1 MGWPSLCTCKSFASS
16 VFGGNVNQILTQA
29 PKTPLRA
36 RLSRN
41 EWRRM
46 ALMFGFIALL
56 HLGGAALMWRATS
69 GNYELSNGSLFG
81 WGTAALAYTL
91 GMRHAFDADHISAID
106 NTTRKLMS
114 EGKRPLAVGFFFSL
128 GHSSVVATLAIL
140 LNFGIKALGGE
151 LKDENSNLHHY
162 TGLIGTTVSGTF
174 LMLIAIL
181 NAMILIS
188 IVGVF
193 VQMRR
198 GTYSDEELEKHLNS
212 RGLLMRFFGPIAR
225 RIDASWKMY
234 PLGILFGLGF
244 DTATEIGLLVLA
256 GSSVIAGLP
265 WWAIMSLPLF
275 FAAGMSLLDTI
286 DGSFMNFAYGWAF
299 SKPVRKVYYNI
310 IITGLSVA
318 VALFVGGL
326 ELCQVFARQ
335 LTLTGGFWDY
345 ALTFDLNS
353 AGYFIV
359 GAFVIVWSLALF
371 LWRYGK
377 IEERWHNKAHAS
389 QLERGEN
396 SDHTKAGI
404 ELGPIREAFTID

>member
-1 MGWPSLCTCKSFASS
+1 
-16 VFGGNVNQILTQA
+16 VNIIVKEPIKVPLKDRLT
-29 PKTPLRA
+29 RD
-36 RLSRN
+36 

-46 ALMFGFIALL
+46 AAMFGFILFLHVSGALL
-56 HLGGAALMWRATS
+56 MWKATT
-69 GNYELSNGSLFG
+69 GNYELADGTLFG

-114 EGKRPLAVGFFFSL
+114 EGQRPLAVGFFFSL
-128 GHSSVVATLAIL
+128 GHSSVVFALAML
-140 LNFGIKALGGE
+140 LNFGIKALGSQ
-151 LKDENSNLHHY
+151 LKDDNSTLHHY

-181 NAMILIS
+181 NLMILVS

-193 VQMRR
+193 IKMRQ
-198 GTYSDEELEKHLNS
+198 GAYDEAELEKHLDS

-225 RIDASWKMY
+225 RIDKSWKMY

-265 WWAIMSLPLF
+265 WWAIISLPLF
-275 FAAGMSLLDTI
+275 FAGGMSLLDTI

-326 ELCQVFARQ
+326 ELCQVFANQ
-335 LTLTGGFWDY
+335 LNLTGGFWDY
-345 ALTFDLNS
+345 ALAFNLNS

-359 GAFVIVWSLALF
+359 GAFVVVWTIALL
-371 LWRYGK
+371 LWKYGK
-377 IEERWHNKAHAS
+377 IEERWHDKAHAA
-389 QLERGEN
+389 QLARGEATN
-396 SDHTKAGI
+396 HTAAGI
-404 ELGPIREAFTID
+404 DLGPIKDGFKID

>member
-1 MGWPSLCTCKSFASS
+1 MNKI
-16 VFGGNVNQILTQA
+16 VINA
-29 PKTPLRA
+29 PRIPLRE
-36 RLSRN
+36 RLTRD

-46 ALMFGFIALL
+46 AVMFGFILFL
-56 HLGGAALMWRATS
+56 HVAGVLLMWQATS
-69 GNYELSNGSLFG
+69 GRYELSDGTLFG
-81 WGTAALAYTL
+81 WGTAVLAYTL

-114 EGKRPLAVGFFFSL
+114 EGQRPLAVGFFFSL
-128 GHSSVVATLAIL
+128 GHSSVVAALAIL
-140 LNFGIKALGGE
+140 LNFGIKALGSQ
-151 LKDENSNLHHY
+151 LKDEDSTLHHY
-162 TGLIGTTVSGTF
+162 TSLIGLTVSGTF

-181 NAMILIS
+181 NLIILIS

-193 VQMRR
+193 LQMRK
-198 GTYSDEELEKHLNS
+198 GTYNEEELEKHLNS

-225 RIDASWKMY
+225 RIDKSWKMY

-265 WWAIMSLPLF
+265 WWAVLSLPFF

-326 ELCQVFARQ
+326 EICQVIAQQ
-335 LTLTGGFWDY
+335 LNLTGGFWDY
-345 ALTFDLNS
+345 ALEFNLNS

-359 GAFVIVWSLALF
+359 GAFVVVWSVALL
-371 LWRYGK
+371 LWKYGK
-377 IEERWHNKAHAS
+377 VEERWHNSAHAA
-389 QLERGEN
+389 QMARGEDSN
-396 SDHTKAGI
+396 HAAAGVD
-404 ELGPIREAFTID
+404 LGPINSGWKID

>member
-1 MGWPSLCTCKSFASS
+1 M
-16 VFGGNVNQILTQA
+16 NQVIAQTQKPTLRDRLT
-29 PKTPLRA
+29 RA
-36 RLSRN
+36 

-46 ALMFGFIALL
+46 GAMFGFIAFL
-56 HLGGAALMWRATS
+56 HIAGGLLMWKATS
-69 GNYELSNGSLFG
+69 GRYELSDGSLFG
-81 WGTAALAYTL
+81 WGTAALAYVL

-114 EGKRPLAVGFFFSL
+114 EGQRPLAVGFFFSL
-128 GHSSVVATLAIL
+128 GHSSVVFVLALL
-140 LNFGIKALGGE
+140 LNFGIKSLGGE
-151 LKDENSNLHHY
+151 LKNEDSALHHY

-174 LMLIAIL
+174 LMLIALLNLVIL
-181 NAMILIS
+181 VS

-193 VQMRR
+193 IQMRK

-225 RIDASWKMY
+225 RIDKSWKMY

-256 GSSVIAGLP
+256 GSSVVAGLP
-265 WWAIMSLPLF
+265 WWAIISLPLF
-275 FAAGMSLLDTI
+275 FAGGMSLLDTI

-326 ELCQVFARQ
+326 EICQVIAGQ
-335 LTLTGGFWDY
+335 LNLTGGFWDY
-345 ALTFDLNS
+345 ALAFDLNT

-359 GAFVIVWSLALF
+359 AAFVVVWSAALL

-377 IEERWHNKAHAS
+377 IEERWHNKAHAA
-389 QLERGEN
+389 QLSRGEN
-396 SDHTKAGI
+396 TDHAAAGI
-404 ELGPIREAFTID
+404 ELGPIRDGFKID

>member
-1 MGWPSLCTCKSFASS
+1 MNDVVRDIPR
-16 VFGGNVNQILTQA
+16 I
-29 PKTPLRA
+29 PLRD
-36 RLSRN
+36 RLTSD

-46 ALMFGFIALL
+46 AAMFGLIAFL
-56 HLGGAALMWRATS
+56 HIAGAVLMWKATT
-69 GNYELSNGSLFG
+69 GNYELADGTLFG

-114 EGKRPLAVGFFFSL
+114 EGQRPLAVGFFFSL
-128 GHSSVVATLAIL
+128 GHSSVVAGLAIL
-140 LNFGIKALGGE
+140 LNFGIKAVGSQ
-151 LKDENSNLHHY
+151 LKDEDSALHHY
-162 TGLIGTTVSGTF
+162 TGLIGLTVSGTF
-174 LMLIAIL
+174 LMIIAIL
-181 NAMILIS
+181 NLVILIS

-193 VQMRR
+193 LKMRK
-198 GTYSDEELEKHLNS
+198 GLYNEEELEKHLNS

-225 RIDASWKMY
+225 RIDKSWKMY

-265 WWAIMSLPLF
+265 WWAVISLPLF
-275 FAAGMSLLDTI
+275 FAGGMSLLDTI

-326 ELCQVFARQ
+326 EICQLIAQQ
-335 LTLTGGFWDY
+335 LNLSGFFWDY
-345 ALTFDLNS
+345 ALEFNLNS

-359 GAFVIVWSLALF
+359 GAFVVVWSIALL

-377 IEERWHNKAHAS
+377 IEERWHNTAHAA
-389 QLERGEN
+389 QMARGEN
-396 SDHTKAGI
+396 TDHTAAGI
-404 ELGPIREAFTID
+404 DLGPIKDGWKID

>member
-1 MGWPSLCTCKSFASS
+1 MNILISQKPGTSLR
-16 VFGGNVNQILTQA
+16 Q
-29 PKTPLRA
+29 
-36 RLSRN
+36 RLSPD
-41 EWRRM
+41 EWRRLY
-46 ALMFGFIALL
+46 AMFGFIALL
-56 HLGGAALMWRATS
+56 HVAGAVLMFAATH
-69 GNYELSNGSLFG
+69 GHYKLSDGSLFG

-128 GHSSVVATLAIL
+128 GHSSVVASLAIL
-140 LNFGIKALGGE
+140 LNFGIKALGAQ
-151 LKDENSNLHHY
+151 LKDTNSSLHHY
-162 TGLIGTTVSGTF
+162 TGLIGTTISGTF

-181 NAMILIS
+181 NLIILIS
-188 IVGVF
+188 IVRVF
-193 VQMRR
+193 IDMRK
-198 GTYSDEELEKHLNS
+198 GMYNEEELEKHLNS

-265 WWAIMSLPLF
+265 WWAILALPLF

-310 IITGLSVA
+310 VITGLSVS

-326 ELCQVFARQ
+326 EILQVIAEQ
-335 LTLTGGFWDY
+335 LNLTGGFWDY
-345 ALTFDLNS
+345 AASFNLNS
-353 AGYFIV
+353 AGYIIV
-359 GAFVIVWSLALF
+359 GLFAVVWIVALT

-377 IEERWHNKAHAS
+377 IEERWHDRAHAA
-389 QLERGEN
+389 QLMRGED

-404 ELGPIREAFTID
+404 ELGPIRQPFSID

>member
-1 MGWPSLCTCKSFASS
+1 M
-16 VFGGNVNQILTQA
+16 NILVKEPQRI
-29 PKTPLRA
+29 PLRE
-36 RLSRN
+36 RLTPD
-41 EWRRM
+41 EWRRIY
-46 ALMFGFIALL
+46 AMFGFILFL
-56 HLGGAALMWRATS
+56 HIAGAALMFAATS
-69 GNYELSNGSLFG
+69 GHYKLSDGSLFG

-91 GMRHAFDADHISAID
+91 GMRHAVDADHISAID

-140 LNFGIKALGGE
+140 LNFGIKALGVQ
-151 LKDENSNLHHY
+151 LKDQNSSLHHY
-162 TGLIGTTVSGTF
+162 TGLIGTTVSGAF

-181 NAMILIS
+181 NLVILIS
-188 IVGVF
+188 ILRVF
-193 VQMRR
+193 FDMRK
-198 GTYSDEELEKHLNS
+198 GMYNEEELEKHLNS

-265 WWAIMSLPLF
+265 WWAILSLPFF
-275 FAAGMSLLDTI
+275 FAGGMSLLDTI

-310 IITGLSVA
+310 VITGLSVS

-326 ELCQVFARQ
+326 EILQVIVKQ
-335 LTLTGGFWDY
+335 LNLTGGLWDY
-345 ALTFDLNS
+345 AGRFNLNS
-353 AGYFIV
+353 AGYIIV
-359 GAFVIVWSLALF
+359 GLFAVVWIVALAL
-371 LWRYGK
+371 WRFGK

-389 QLERGEN
+389 QLTRGEQ
-396 SDHTKAGI
+396 SDHAKAGI
-404 ELGPIREAFTID
+404 ELGPIRAAFTLD

>member
-1 MGWPSLCTCKSFASS
+1 M
-16 VFGGNVNQILTQA
+16 NVLVKEPIRIPFRQHLTGD
-29 PKTPLRA
+29 
-36 RLSRN
+36 

-46 ALMFGFIALL
+46 GAMFGFIAML
-56 HLGGAALMWRATS
+56 HVAGVILMWRATS
-69 GNYELSNGSLFG
+69 GNYKLGDGSLFG
-81 WGTAALAYTL
+81 WGTAVLAYTL

-114 EGKRPLAVGFFFSL
+114 EGQRPLAVGFFFAL
-128 GHSSVVATLAIL
+128 GHSSVVAAVAIL
-140 LNFGIKALGGE
+140 LTFGIKALGSQ
-151 LKDENSNLHHY
+151 LKDEDSTLLHY
-162 TGLIGTTVSGTF
+162 TSLIGTTVSGTF

-181 NAMILIS
+181 NLIILVS

-193 VQMRR
+193 LQMRK
-198 GTYSDEELEKHLNS
+198 GAYNEEELEKHLNS
-212 RGLLMRFFGPIAR
+212 NSLLMRFFGPIAR

-244 DTATEIGLLVLA
+244 DTATQIGLLVLA
-256 GSSVIAGLP
+256 GSSVIVGLP

-275 FAAGMSLLDTI
+275 FAGGMSLIDTI

-299 SKPVRKVYYNI
+299 SKPVRKIYYNI

-326 ELCQVFARQ
+326 QLCQVFARQ
-335 LTLTGGFWDY
+335 LSLTGGFWDY
-345 ALTFDLNS
+345 ALAFNLNR

-359 GAFVIVWSLALF
+359 GVFVIVWSVALL

-377 IEERWHNKAHAS
+377 IEERWHNKAHAA
-389 QLERGEN
+389 QLARGEK
-396 SDHTKAGI
+396 SDHAAAGI
-404 ELGPIREAFTID
+404 ELGPIREGFKLD

>member
-1 MGWPSLCTCKSFASS
+1 M
-16 VFGGNVNQILTQA
+16 NQVITAVPKLALRDRLT
-29 PKTPLRA
+29 KD
-36 RLSRN
+36 

-46 ALMFGFIALL
+46 GAMFGFIAFL
-56 HLGGAALMWRATS
+56 HIAGGLLMWKATS
-69 GNYELSNGSLFG
+69 GRYELSDGSLFG
-81 WGTAALAYTL
+81 WGTAALAYVL

-114 EGKRPLAVGFFFSL
+114 EGQRPLAVGFFFSL
-128 GHSSVVATLAIL
+128 GHSSVVFALALL
-140 LNFGIKALGGE
+140 LNFGIKALGGQ
-151 LKDENSNLHHY
+151 LKDEDSTLHHY
-162 TGLIGTTVSGTF
+162 TGLIGTSVSGTF

-181 NAMILIS
+181 NLIILVS

-193 VQMRR
+193 IQMRK

-212 RGLLMRFFGPIAR
+212 RGLLMRFFGSIAR
-225 RIDASWKMY
+225 RIDKSWKMY

-256 GSSVIAGLP
+256 GSSVVAGLP
-265 WWAIMSLPLF
+265 WWAIISLPLF
-275 FAAGMSLLDTI
+275 FAGGMSLLDTI

-326 ELCQVFARQ
+326 EICQVIAGQ
-335 LTLTGGFWDY
+335 LNLSGGFWDY
-345 ALTFDLNS
+345 ALAFDLNS

-359 GAFVIVWSLALF
+359 GAFVLVWSVALL

-377 IEERWHNKAHAS
+377 IEERWHNKAHAA
-389 QLERGEN
+389 QLARGEN
-396 SDHTKAGI
+396 TDHAAAGI
-404 ELGPIREAFTID
+404 ELGPIRDGFKID

>member
-1 MGWPSLCTCKSFASS
+1 MNDVVRDIPR
-16 VFGGNVNQILTQA
+16 I
-29 PKTPLRA
+29 PLRD
-36 RLSRN
+36 RLTSD

-46 ALMFGFIALL
+46 AAMFGFIAFL
-56 HLGGAALMWRATS
+56 HIAGAVLMWKATS
-69 GNYELSNGSLFG
+69 GNYELADGTLFG
-81 WGTAALAYTL
+81 WGTAVLAYTL

-114 EGKRPLAVGFFFSL
+114 EGQRPLAVGFFFSL
-128 GHSSVVATLAIL
+128 GHSSVVAGLAIL
-140 LNFGIKALGGE
+140 LNFGIKAVGSQ
-151 LKDENSNLHHY
+151 LKDEDSDLHHY
-162 TGLIGTTVSGTF
+162 TGLIGLTVSGTF
-174 LMLIAIL
+174 LMIIAIL
-181 NAMILIS
+181 NLVILVS

-193 VQMRR
+193 LKMRK
-198 GTYSDEELEKHLNS
+198 GLYNEEELEKHLNS

-225 RIDASWKMY
+225 RIDKSWKMY

-265 WWAIMSLPLF
+265 WWAVISLPLF
-275 FAAGMSLLDTI
+275 FAGGMSLLDTI

-326 ELCQVFARQ
+326 EICQVIAQQ
-335 LTLTGGFWDY
+335 LNLSGFFWDY
-345 ALTFDLNS
+345 ALEFNLNS

-359 GAFVIVWSLALF
+359 GAFVVVWSIGLL
-371 LWRYGK
+371 LWRYGN
-377 IEERWHNKAHAS
+377 IEERWHNTAHAA
-389 QLERGEN
+389 QMARGEN
-396 SDHTKAGI
+396 TNHAAAGI
-404 ELGPIREAFTID
+404 DLGPIKDGWKID

>member
-1 MGWPSLCTCKSFASS
+1 MNQVIAQSQKSAFRDR
-16 VFGGNVNQILTQA
+16 LTKA
-29 PKTPLRA
+29 
-36 RLSRN
+36 

-46 ALMFGFIALL
+46 GAMFGFIAFL
-56 HLGGAALMWRATS
+56 HIAGGLLMWKATS
-69 GNYELSNGSLFG
+69 GRYELSDGSLFG
-81 WGTAALAYTL
+81 WGTAALAYVL

-114 EGKRPLAVGFFFSL
+114 EGQRPLAVGFFFSL
-128 GHSSVVATLAIL
+128 GHSSVVFALALL
-140 LNFGIKALGGE
+140 LNFGIKALGSQ
-151 LKDENSNLHHY
+151 LKDEESTLHHY
-162 TGLIGTTVSGTF
+162 TGLIGTSVSGTF
-174 LMLIAIL
+174 LMIIAIL
-181 NAMILIS
+181 NLVILIS

-193 VQMRR
+193 IQMRK

-225 RIDASWKMY
+225 RIDKSWKMY

-256 GSSVIAGLP
+256 GSSVVAGLP
-265 WWAIMSLPLF
+265 WWAIISLPLF
-275 FAAGMSLLDTI
+275 FAGGMSLLDTI

-310 IITGLSVA
+310 VITGLSVA

-326 ELCQVFARQ
+326 EICQVFARQ
-335 LTLTGGFWDY
+335 LNLTGGFWDY
-345 ALTFDLNS
+345 ALAFDLNS

-359 GAFVIVWSLALF
+359 GAFVVVWSVALL

-377 IEERWHNKAHAS
+377 IEERWHNKAHAA
-389 QLERGEN
+389 QLARGEN
-396 SDHTKAGI
+396 TDHAAAGI
-404 ELGPIREAFTID
+404 ELGPIRDGFKID

>member
-1 MGWPSLCTCKSFASS
+1 MNEVVRELPR
-16 VFGGNVNQILTQA
+16 V
-29 PKTPLRA
+29 PLRE
-36 RLSRN
+36 RLTPD

-46 ALMFGFIALL
+46 GLMFGFIAFL
-56 HLGGAALMWRATS
+56 HVAGAFLMWKATT
-69 GNYELSNGSLFG
+69 GNYELADGTLFG
-81 WGTAALAYTL
+81 WGTAVLAYTL

-114 EGKRPLAVGFFFSL
+114 EGQRPLGVGFFFSL
-128 GHSSVVATLAIL
+128 GHSSVVAALAIL
-140 LNFGIKALGGE
+140 LNFGIKAVGSQ
-151 LKDENSNLHHY
+151 LKDEDSALHHY
-162 TGLIGTTVSGTF
+162 TGIIGLTVSGTF

-181 NAMILIS
+181 NLIILIS

-193 VQMRR
+193 FKMRK
-198 GTYSDEELEKHLNS
+198 GLYNEEELEKHLNS

-225 RIDASWKMY
+225 RIDKSWKMY

-265 WWAIMSLPLF
+265 WWAVISLPLF
-275 FAAGMSLLDTI
+275 FAGGMSLLDTI

-326 ELCQVFARQ
+326 EICQVIAEQ
-335 LTLTGGFWDY
+335 LNLSGGFWDY
-345 ALTFDLNS
+345 ALAFNLNS
-353 AGYFIV
+353 AGYYIV
-359 GAFVIVWSLALF
+359 AAFVVVWGVGLL
-371 LWRYGK
+371 LWRFGK
-377 IEERWHNKAHAS
+377 IEQRWHNSAHAA
-389 QLERGEN
+389 QMARGEN
-396 SDHTKAGI
+396 TDHAAAGI
-404 ELGPIREAFTID
+404 DLGPINDGWKID

>member
-1 MGWPSLCTCKSFASS
+1 MNIVVSAKPGTSLRS
-16 VFGGNVNQILTQA
+16 
-29 PKTPLRA
+29 
-36 RLSRN
+36 RLSRD
-41 EWRRM
+41 EWRRLY
-46 ALMFGFIALL
+46 AMFGFIAFL
-56 HLGGAALMWRATS
+56 HIAGAVLMFAATH
-69 GNYELSNGSLFG
+69 GHYKLSDGSLFG

-140 LNFGIKALGGE
+140 LNFGIKALGAQ
-151 LKDENSNLHHY
+151 LKDTNSALHHY
-162 TGLIGTTVSGTF
+162 TGLIGTTISGTF

-181 NAMILIS
+181 NLVILIS
-188 IVGVF
+188 ILRVF
-193 VQMRR
+193 IDMRK
-198 GTYSDEELEKHLNS
+198 GMYNEEELEKHLNS

-225 RIDASWKMY
+225 RIDSSWKMY

-265 WWAIMSLPLF
+265 WWAILALPLF
-275 FAAGMSLLDTI
+275 FASGMSLLDTI

-310 IITGLSVA
+310 VITGLSVS
-318 VALFVGGL
+318 VAFYVGGL
-326 ELCQVFARQ
+326 EILQVIAKQ
-335 LTLTGGFWDY
+335 LSLTGGFWNY
-345 ALTFDLNS
+345 AASFNLNS
-353 AGYFIV
+353 AGYIIV
-359 GAFVIVWSLALF
+359 GMFAVVWIVALT

-377 IEERWHNKAHAS
+377 IEERWHDRAHEA
-389 QLERGEN
+389 QLMRGEN
-396 SDHTKAGI
+396 SDHAKAGI
-404 ELGPIREAFTID
+404 ELGPIREAFKLD